1 MGEEVM
7 LAFEKYIEGR
17 EQFKEVS
24 DFLLFYPFLMGYN

>member
-17 EQFKEVS
+17 EQFEVS